1 MDAVEVLLQSG
12 RKDPRIH
19 RFYES
24 CGFEPRVRTAY
35 LANRPP
41 RLNLIAGRP
50 NWNGGPLCQSA
61 PQQKDYN
68 NDHQYRA
75 EAPTKIMVGSAEIET
90 TATKKENQN
99 DQE

>member
-12 RKDPRIH
+12 RKNPRVH

-24 CGFEPRVRTAY
+24 CGFEPGVRTAY
-35 LANRPP
+35 VANRPP
-41 RLNLIAGRP
+41 RLNFIAGRP
-50 NWNGGPLCQSA
+50 NWNGRPLCQSA

-75 EAPTKIMVGSAEIET
+75 ETSAVIMVGRTQIET

-99 DQE
+99 NQ

>member
-1 MDAVEVLLQSG
+1 MDAIEVQLQSG
-12 RKDPRIH
+12 LKNPRVH
-19 RFYES
+19 RFCES
-24 CGFEPRVRTAY
+24 CGFERGVRTDY
-35 LANRPP
+35 ANCPP
-41 RLNLIAGRP
+41 RRNFIEGRP
-50 NWNGGPLCQSA
+50 NWNGGPLSQSA

-75 EAPTKIMVGSAEIET
+75 EAPTKIMVGGAEIET

>member
-12 RKDPRIH
+12 RKNPRVH
-19 RFYES
+19 RFCES
-24 CGFEPRVRTAY
+24 CGFEPGVRTAY
-35 LANRPP
+35 VANRSP
-41 RLNLIAGRP
+41 RLNSIVGRL
-50 NWNGGPLCQSA
+50 NWSGGPLCRSA

-75 EAPTKIMVGSAEIET
+75 EAPTKIMVGSTEIET
-90 TATKKENQN
+90 TATKQENQN